1 MGSFYGVEVSGL
13 LGIYILCFLAKL
25 INKKH
30 CGLYR
35 DEGLLMLRNVNGQQI
50 DLMRKKNY

>member
-1 MGSFYGVEVSGL
+1 MGSFDGVEVSGL

-30 CGLYR
+30 CGLNR